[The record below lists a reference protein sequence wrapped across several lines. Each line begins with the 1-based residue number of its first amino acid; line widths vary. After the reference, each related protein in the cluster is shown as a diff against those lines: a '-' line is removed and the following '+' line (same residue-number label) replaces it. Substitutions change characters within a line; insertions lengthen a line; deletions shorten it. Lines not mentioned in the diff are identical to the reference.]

1 MFSLIFSMLVACSE
15 TPAVA
20 PVATETQ
27 PEVLVVTPIPST
39 EECVDATP
47 DDGVDQCLPT
57 TVPTV
62 VVPVTAPAVSHG
74 ATLP

>member
-1 MFSLIFSMLVACSE
+1 MFSLIFSMLVACSK

-27 PEVLVVTPIPST
+27 PEVLVVTPAPST

-47 DDGVDQCLPT
+47 DDGVDQCAPA

-62 VVPVTAPAVSHG
+62 VVPVTASTESHST
-74 ATLP
+74 TLP

>member
-20 PVATETQ
+20 PVVTETQ
-27 PEVLVVTPIPST
+27 PEVLVVTPAPST
-39 EECVDATP
+39 EGCVDVTP
-47 DDGVDQCLPT
+47 GDGVDQCTPA

-62 VVPVTAPAVSHG
+62 VVPVTASAESHS